1 MAAPKAKAG
10 KPKCEKPFEFIS
22 EAPGSTADT
31 PKRPAQAHPKISDE
45 VLRLRALRLVL
56 EYGCHDERKEPF
68 KKATEIFNFV
78 RKG

>member
-1 MAAPKAKAG
+1 MTAKRAL
-10 KPKCEKPFEFIS
+10 KPKSEKPFKFMP
-22 EAPGSTADT
+22 EASADAEIV
-31 PKRPAQAHPKISDE
+31 PKRPTQARPEISDE
-45 VLRLRALRLVL
+45 VLRLRSLRLVL